1 MLKFQQ
7 LSSIALI
14 TALLACTSSS
24 RSTIS
29 PALTSAPAVKIV
41 NGKWFDGSAFHA
53 RAVYMRQGVFVAP
66 PSRDP
71 DSVIDLRG
79 GFVLA
84 PFAEAHNHNFDASS
98 PESARALVAKY
109 VKDGVFYGQ
118 NPANVLRA
126 RQGLE
131 GFINIPTGIDVTFSN
146 AALTG
151 PGGHP
156 LGLFLRNL
164 GRGAMFATDTNTA
177 AGFIW
182 IIRDKEDLA
191 KKWPMILSSN
201 PDFIK
206 VILAYSDE
214 YDKRLADSSTFNWR
228 GFDPRLL
235 LDLVSRAH
243 SEGRRVMAHV
253 ESAADFRNAVTSGVD
268 IVGHTPG
275 FRGNEQTQLPDF
287 EPYLVSDVD
296 AEDAAR
302 RGTYVV
308 TTLGGIVGV
317 PDTAL
322 RRRADSLFVL
332 NLRTLKRH
340 NVRVI
345 IGSDSYR
352 DTSVPEALYLSS
364 LGVYSN
370 AELLR
375 AWTEVTPQ
383 SIFPKRKIGRLENG
397 YESSFIVLD
406 ADPLADFANVKRIRL
421 RVKQGFEIQ

>member
-1 MLKFQQ
+1 
-7 LSSIALI
+7 
-14 TALLACTSSS
+14 
-24 RSTIS
+24 
-29 PALTSAPAVKIV
+29 
-41 NGKWFDGSAFHA
+41 
-53 RAVYMRQGVFVAP
+53 MRQGVFIDRPAT
-66 PSRDP
+66 DP
-71 DSVIDLRG
+71 DSVIDLHG
-79 GFVLA
+79 GYVVA

-98 PESARALVAKY
+98 PQTARALVAKY

-131 GFINIPTGIDVTFSN
+131 GFINIPTSIDVTFSN

-164 GRGAMFATDTNTA
+164 GRGAMFPTDTNTA
-177 AGFIW
+177 GGFIW
-182 IIRDKEDLA
+182 IIRDKNDLA
-191 KKWPMILSSN
+191 TKWPTILSSN

-235 LDLVSRAH
+235 PDLVSRAH
-243 SEGRRVMAHV
+243 SAGLRVMAHV
-253 ESAADFRNAVTSGVD
+253 ETAADFRNAVNSGVD
-268 IVGHTPG
+268 IIGHTPG

-287 EPYLVSDVD
+287 APYLIGESE
-296 AEDAAR
+296 AERAAR
-302 RGTYVV
+302 RGIYVV

-340 NVRVI
+340 NVRVV
-345 IGSDSYR
+345 IGSDSFR
-352 DTSVPEALYLSS
+352 ETSVPEALYLAS

-375 AWTEVTPQ
+375 AWTETTPQ
-383 SIFPKRKIGRLENG
+383 SIFPDRRIGRLASG
-397 YESSFIVLD
+397 YESSFVVLEG
-406 ADPLADFANVKRIRL
+406 DPLSDFSNVKKIKL

>member
-1 MLKFQQ
+1 M
-7 LSSIALI
+7 
-14 TALLACTSSS
+14 
-24 RSTIS
+24 
-29 PALTSAPAVKIV
+29 TSAPPVKIV
-41 NGKWFDGSAFHA
+41 NGRWFDGTGF
-53 RAVYMRQGVFVAP
+53 RERTVYMRAGAFIDAP
-66 PSRDP
+66 PTDP
-71 DSVIDLRG
+71 DSLIDLHAG
-79 GFVLA
+79 YVVA

-98 PESARALVAKY
+98 PQSAGALVAKY
-109 VKDGVFYGQ
+109 LKDGVFYGQ

-131 GFINIPTGIDVTFSN
+131 GFVNIPTGIDVTFSN

-164 GRGAMFATDTNTA
+164 GRGAMSATDTNTA

-182 IIRDKEDLA
+182 IIRDKADLA
-191 KKWPMILSSN
+191 KKWPVILSSK

-235 LDLVSRAH
+235 PDLVSRAH
-243 SEGRRVMAHV
+243 SARRRVMAHV

-275 FRGNEQTQLPDF
+275 FRGNEHTQWPDF
-287 EPYLVSDVD
+287 APYLITDSD
-296 AEDAAR
+296 AESAAQ

-308 TTLGGIVGV
+308 TTLGGIVSL

-332 NLRTLKRH
+332 NLRTLRNH

-352 DTSVPEALYLSS
+352 DTSVPEAIYLSS

-375 AWTEVTPQ
+375 LWTEVTPQ
-383 SIFPKRKIGRLENG
+383 SIFPNRRIGRLARG

-406 ADPLADFANVKRIRL
+406 GDPLADFSNVKRIKL